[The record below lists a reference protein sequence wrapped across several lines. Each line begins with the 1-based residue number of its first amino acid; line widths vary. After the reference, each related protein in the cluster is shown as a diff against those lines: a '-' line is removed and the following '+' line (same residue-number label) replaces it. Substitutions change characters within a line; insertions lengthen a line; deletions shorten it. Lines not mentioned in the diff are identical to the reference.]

1 MTNMH
6 VHLALCHTC
15 RIVLSN
21 QCRIFALAWQELYSN
36 GRRSKNWMGIMT
48 SHLRTNVKQS
58 FCTAVDCRA
67 KLVAQKYL
75 IGAQKLCD
83 EMAVN
88 SLSQAMQ
95 QRSRMFTENDDH
107 WDSVNQ

>member
-1 MTNMH
+1 
-6 VHLALCHTC
+6 
-15 RIVLSN
+15 
-21 QCRIFALAWQELYSN
+21 
-36 GRRSKNWMGIMT
+36 MT

-95 QRSRMFTENDDH
+95 QRSGMFTQRMTIIGNTLH
-107 WDSVNQ
+107 SQKSLLTR

>member
-1 MTNMH
+1 M
-6 VHLALCHTC
+6 
-15 RIVLSN
+15 
-21 QCRIFALAWQELYSN
+21 
-36 GRRSKNWMGIMT
+36 
-48 SHLRTNVKQS
+48 
-58 FCTAVDCRA
+58 VDCRA

-95 QRSRMFTENDDH
+95 QRSGMFTENDDH